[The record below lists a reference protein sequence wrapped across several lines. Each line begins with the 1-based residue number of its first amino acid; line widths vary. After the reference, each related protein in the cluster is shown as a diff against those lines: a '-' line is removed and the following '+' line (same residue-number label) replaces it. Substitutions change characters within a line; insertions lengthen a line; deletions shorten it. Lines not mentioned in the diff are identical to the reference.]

1 MNELEYRRNLRIQ
14 AVRDAMQDLLEGP
27 GFGIVPVSAAPFY
40 DAKSGRIST
49 TKIRLFL
56 EAENDHL

>member
-14 AVRDAMQDLLEGP
+14 AVRDAMQDLLTAPKGVIP
-27 GFGIVPVSAAPFY
+27 MSAAPFY